1 MTWVYTLITERS
13 VALRA
18 CSERFKSKFPSI
30 MTAIA
35 VSHEI
40 SLRGSSSQLGMAAI
54 LSISSTVFLSMCLST
69 EQEVHATA
77 QIQKPNRV
85 LHRATLNGLQK
96 KLQTEEKR
104 SILVPVS

>member
-1 MTWVYTLITERS
+1 
-13 VALRA
+13 
-18 CSERFKSKFPSI
+18 
-30 MTAIA
+30 
-35 VSHEI
+35 
-40 SLRGSSSQLGMAAI
+40 
-54 LSISSTVFLSMCLST
+54 MCLST

>member
-1 MTWVYTLITERS
+1 MTVI
-13 VALRA
+13 V
-18 CSERFKSKFPSI
+18 
-30 MTAIA
+30 